1 MFGRKSSKTRRQW
14 KDAPDPGTESIAPA
28 RHPDAEAASSVVRRV
43 FVEVGGEDVAD
54 FDVEVSATTGP
65 LTVRLEAVWHGTVA
79 PAAESGAGSGVDTA
93 LNRWNAGHTVPRAYA
108 RLDDSG
114 QILVCA
120 DSVMTCGV
128 GVTVQQL
135 DEWMRRA
142 LAGLSA
148 LREYLGQRWP
158 GAETDAEDDTGID
171 DAGTDAVAA
180 PTGPVADGDI
190 TALVVDD
197 NPYGL
202 LGGKPPAVLLPRIG
216 AEVVG
221 RTEVKE
227 SGASGRRGNGYL
239 RFADGPD
246 VALHDGTLSVSSGIA
261 LGTPGS
267 LDPDTVD
274 WLHALCGRV
283 NALPGSVVAVFDG
296 ANLTCAVHRPVG
308 SGLSDAQLTDAVT
321 RDRVAVRETVLMLLS
336 EIRDDSEGTDGVED
350 GSADA

>member
-54 FDVEVSATTGP
+54 FDVDVSATTGP

-79 PAAESGAGSGVDTA
+79 PTAGLGAGSGVDTA
-93 LNRWNAGHTVPRAYA
+93 LNSWNAGHTVPRAYA
-108 RLDDSG
+108 RLDDSD
-114 QILVCA
+114 QIRVCA
-120 DSVMTCGV
+120 DSVMTCGA

-158 GAETDAEDDTGID
+158 GAA
-171 DAGTDAVAA
+171 TDAVAA
-180 PTGPVADGDI
+180 PVGQVADGDI
-190 TALVVDD
+190 TALVVDG

-202 LGGKPPAVLLPRIG
+202 LGGKTPAVLLPRIG
-216 AEVVG
+216 VEVVG

-227 SGASGRRGNGYL
+227 SGVSGRRGNGYL

-321 RDRVAVRETVLMLLS
+321 RDRVVVRETVLMLLS
-336 EIRDDSEGTDGVED
+336 EIREDSAGTDGVED